1 MGTKSRFQFA
11 LSQIDAYLGAQV
23 PPVFSHAQLE
33 ALFRAQRREW
43 RLAKAMQAQ
52 EFITKLLEAEL
63 LRVFEPERTSSHKR
77 LYVRDAATAYELAL
91 HLAPGN
97 YFSHESA
104 LYLHGLLP
112 TEPARVWVTQ
122 EQLPKQRQ
130 LPPAP
135 LTQTG
140 VNAAFAHLQRQAQ
153 PVGQYRGYSLQWLA
167 SQAAG
172 RPGVLTIAVSPTERW
187 PVTGLERTLLDCTV
201 RPAYA
206 GGPATVLAAYRQA
219 APHLNVAKLADL
231 LQHMAYRYPYNQAVG
246 FYLERA
252 GGYPADVVQPFAQQ
266 PRLLDFYLSHATGEA
281 TAYCARWRIHYPVTL
296 DRL

>member
-11 LSQIDAYLGAQV
+11 LSQIDAHLVAQASS
-23 PPVFSHAQLE
+23 VFGHAQLE
-33 ALFRAQRREW
+33 ELFRAQRREW

-52 EFITKLLEAEL
+52 EFIAKLLEAEL
-63 LRVFEPERTSSHKR
+63 LRVFEPERSSSHKR

-91 HLAPGN
+91 RLAPGN

-112 TEPARVWVTQ
+112 AEPARVWVTQ
-122 EQLPKQRQ
+122 KQLPKQRLV
-130 LPPAP
+130 LPVP
-135 LTQTG
+135 LTQTDLD
-140 VNAAFAHLQRQAQ
+140 AAFARPQRQAQ
-153 PVGQYRGYSLQWLA
+153 PVGQHQGYTLYWLA
-167 SQAAG
+167 SQAFG
-172 RPGVLTIAVSPTERW
+172 RPGVLDIAISPTEYW

-219 APHLNVAKLADL
+219 AAHLNVAKLADL
-231 LQHMAYRYPYNQAVG
+231 LQHMAYRYPYHQAVG

-252 GGYPADVVQPFAQQ
+252 GKYPADLVQPLAQP
-266 PRLLDFYLSHATGEA
+266 PRLLDFYLTHATGEA
-281 TAYCARWRIHYPVTL
+281 LAYCARWRVHYPAVL